1 MKDIFVYTGGNQKV
15 PKDIERAR
23 IHPSVKVIKKEAFV
37 CCTKLKYVQFS
48 PSGLEEIAEG
58 AFRYCNS
65 LESVRLS
72 STTRIIHKAAFQ
84 NCRRLRYV
92 ILNEGLEVIG
102 HESFDHCASMEFL
115 ALPST
120 MRHIQGRAF
129 RHCSGLVKA
138 LFNDGLVEVG
148 TNAFQFCTGLKEV
161 IVPRPCTTKF
171 CHGSKKW
178 INQWVMKDDQLWNLV
193 SSNADHADQAIMAKY
208 GMLTLNTDGEYTMM
222 PFPQEV
228 GNLKVPLETCQVQA
242 KKKKQDL
249 EAALKA
255 YQIKAKKKQ
264 QDLGAALGKS
274 QVQVKKK
281 QQEYDAALTSWK
293 KSYGCLEGRY
303 RSLQSAYHQVAQRE
317 EDASRR
323 LHALTSYYQY
333 YMMGVGQPPRAAPQ
347 APSQPNTSTAFVPI
361 MPNITAPKH
370 RDASSSTGSQE
381 NGPVSGGSGKG
392 VQLNKRKSPM
402 QDSTNQVKKLR
413 PLC

>member
-1 MKDIFVYTGGNQKV
+1 MKDIFVYTGDKQKV
-15 PKDIERAR
+15 PKDIERAQ
-23 IHPSVKVIKKEAFV
+23 IHPSVKVIKKEAFA

-72 STTRIIHKAAFQ
+72 STTRIIHKTAFQ
-84 NCRRLRYV
+84 NCDRLRYV
-92 ILNEGLEVIG
+92 ILNEGLQMIG

-129 RHCSGLVKA
+129 RYCSGLVNA

-148 TNAFQFCTGLKEV
+148 TNAFQFCTALKEV

-178 INQWVMKDDQLWNLV
+178 INQWPMKDDQLWNLV
-193 SSNADHADQAIMAKY
+193 SSNADHADKAIMAKY
-208 GMLTLNTDGEYTMM
+208 GMLALDMNGEYTMM
-222 PFPQEV
+222 PLPQEV
-228 GNLKVPLETCQVQA
+228 RNLKELLETFQ
-242 KKKKQDL
+242 L
-249 EAALKA
+249 E
-255 YQIKAKKKQ
+255 AKKKQ
-264 QDLGAALGKS
+264 QDLQAALGKS
-274 QVQVKKK
+274 QVLVKKK
-281 QQEYDAALTSWK
+281 QREYDAALESWK

-303 RSLQSAYHQVAQRE
+303 RSLQSAYHQAAQRE

-333 YMMGVGQPPRAAPQ
+333 YIMTGVVPQ

-361 MPNITAPKH
+361 MPSITASKP
-370 RDASSSTGSQE
+370 RDASSSTSSQE